1 MKGGR
6 LWIAGLAVAVFLL
19 LMYVYILA
27 TATEEF
33 VLSEKSVQQLKAKGE
48 VTLSVVY
55 LPAHAPF
62 NPRAVYREVNGVMT
76 LHPNEG
82 GRSVARISSENGQI
96 LWQPGMDPRA
106 KGVVSVQ
113 GTGTE
118 FQSGGIVRRWL
129 TFRMNQ

>member
-1 MKGGR
+1 MKVGK
-6 LWIAGLAVAVFLL
+6 LWIAGLAIVAFALL
-19 LMYVYILA
+19 IYVYILA

-48 VTLSVVY
+48 VTLPVVY

-82 GRSVARISSENGQI
+82 GRSVARICSENGQI
-96 LWQPGMDPRA
+96 FWQPGMDPSA

-118 FQSGGIVRRWL
+118 YQSGGTVRRWL
-129 TFRMNQ
+129 TFRMNR